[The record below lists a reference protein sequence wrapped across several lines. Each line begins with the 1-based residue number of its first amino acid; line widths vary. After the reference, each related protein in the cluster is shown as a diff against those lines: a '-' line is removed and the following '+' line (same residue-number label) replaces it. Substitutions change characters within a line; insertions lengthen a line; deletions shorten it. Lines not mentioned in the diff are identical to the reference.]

1 MSVTLALSVDG
12 LTAQAAW
19 IAGLAVGALVL
30 AGWRKPA
37 RAKGRPPRVPW
48 VRERQPIAVDH
59 DPAPLYRRPGPIRR
73 ILAAIASGGLAVVT
87 GAIAATVVVVRRGL
101 DGRAADEPS
110 QEVTSNGDGPAMTGP
125 SRRDVVIAGHSSD
138 PATATAGLT
147 SPDPA
152 VRLAALGALD
162 RLGRLTAPD
171 LTTAT
176 IDPAASVRRRAAEL
190 AASRPEVELLPL
202 LADDDVTVVEMAA
215 WSCGERQEV
224 SDAVLGRLIELTTRA
239 TEPLVRES
247 CAAALGAIGDARGLP
262 AILAACED
270 KPSVRRRAVL
280 ALAPFDGDDV
290 RAAIERAL
298 DDRDWQVRQAAE
310 DLWRAWSG

>member
-1 MSVTLALSVDG
+1 V
-12 LTAQAAW
+12 
-19 IAGLAVGALVL
+19 
-30 AGWRKPA
+30 
-37 RAKGRPPRVPW
+37 
-48 VRERQPIAVDH
+48 
-59 DPAPLYRRPGPIRR
+59 
-73 ILAAIASGGLAVVT
+73 
-87 GAIAATVVVVRRGL
+87 
-101 DGRAADEPS
+101 
-110 QEVTSNGDGPAMTGP
+110 TGP
-125 SRRDVVIAGHSSD
+125 SRREVVIAGHASD

-147 SPDPA
+147 SPDAA

-171 LTTAT
+171 LATAT
-176 IDPAASVRRRAAEL
+176 SDPAASVRRRAAEL
-190 AASRPEVELLPL
+190 AASHPDVEILTL
-202 LADDDVTVVEMAA
+202 LADNDVTVVEMAA

-247 CAAALGAIGDARGLP
+247 CAAALGALGDARGLP

-290 RAAIERAL
+290 RDAVQRAL

-310 DLWRAWSG
+310 DLWRAWNE

>member
-1 MSVTLALSVDG
+1 
-12 LTAQAAW
+12 
-19 IAGLAVGALVL
+19 
-30 AGWRKPA
+30 
-37 RAKGRPPRVPW
+37 
-48 VRERQPIAVDH
+48 
-59 DPAPLYRRPGPIRR
+59 
-73 ILAAIASGGLAVVT
+73 
-87 GAIAATVVVVRRGL
+87 
-101 DGRAADEPS
+101 
-110 QEVTSNGDGPAMTGP
+110 MTGP
-125 SRRDVVIAGHSSD
+125 SRREVVIAGHSSD

-147 SPDPA
+147 SPDAA

-162 RLGRLTAPD
+162 RLGRLTASD

-176 IDPAASVRRRAAEL
+176 VDPAASVRRRAAEL
-190 AASRPEVELLPL
+190 AASRPDVDLLPL

-224 SDAVLGRLIELTTRA
+224 SDAVLDRLIELTTHA

-270 KPSVRRRAVL
+270 KPAVRRRAVL

-290 RAAIERAL
+290 RAAVRTRPRRSRLAGPPSRRGPVARVERMTTPPRPATT
-298 DDRDWQVRQAAE
+298 RGVAVQVRLVLLEADAAVQAVGGLAAGSARQADVLRAAPPGLVDRRPAE
-310 DLWRAWSG
+310 RLADPVAARRRRRRRRPRSTP